1 MNTSNPSNPHVEIAR
16 KVEDALGAFELTR
29 NTFCGDRGLHYF
41 DVSTAGTGAGGS
53 VWLYPAP
60 ELGGGA
66 SFWRVPKLLEVLDR
80 WNPGDR
86 ENLIKELQAGE
97 F

>member
-1 MNTSNPSNPHVEIAR
+1 MTTTNIKVEIAR
-16 KVEDALGAFELTR
+16 RVEDALGQFQLTR
-29 NTFCGDRGLHYF
+29 NTFCGDRAVTFF
-41 DVSTAGTGAGGS
+41 DVSTAGTGNGGS

-86 ENLIKELQAGE
+86 ENLVKELQAGE

>member
-1 MNTSNPSNPHVEIAR
+1 MNPRIELAR

-29 NTFCGDRGLHYF
+29 NTFCGDRAVTYF
-41 DVSTAGTGAGGS
+41 DISTAGTGAGGT
-53 VWLYPAP
+53 VWLYPSI

-80 WNPGDR
+80 WDPGDR
-86 ENLIKELQAGE
+86 DNLIKELQAGE